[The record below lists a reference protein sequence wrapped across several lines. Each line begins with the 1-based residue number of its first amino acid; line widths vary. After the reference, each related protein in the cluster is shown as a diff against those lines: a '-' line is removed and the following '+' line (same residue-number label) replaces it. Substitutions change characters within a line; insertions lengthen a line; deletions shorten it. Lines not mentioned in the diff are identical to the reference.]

1 MEIDVYL
8 RFLLALGFVLALIVV
23 FAWAARRFGLMGK
36 LTPTTGKSRRL
47 SIIEV
52 MALDARHKLVLLRR
66 DDKEHLV
73 LMGPN
78 ANLLVEDR
86 ISASPPAAQPAKI
99 EQVAP

>member
-8 RFLLALGFVLALIVV
+8 RFLLALGFVLALIAVL
-23 FAWAARRFGLMGK
+23 AWAARRFGLMGK
-36 LTPTTGKSRRL
+36 LTPSSGKSRRL
-47 SIIEV
+47 SIVEV

-73 LMGPN
+73 LMGPS

-86 ISASPPAAQPAKI
+86 IAASGPAELPAKI
-99 EQVAP
+99 ERVAP